1 MKPTGSEMA
10 LASRDAALGPYQCV
24 SVSQA
29 ISAVKPTHTTTK
41 MTSVQ
46 TVERT
51 ERIFVHSAR
60 NRPTNPAWRPAAGSA
75 GPRVG
80 VTGVHCQTR
89 LRGGKFRACGDR
101 YDEARDEGGQA
112 MSGLPR
118 ELRDLIESGP
128 LAHLST
134 INADGS
140 PQVSVIWVGLDGDD
154 LVSGHMQ
161 WYAKLRNIER
171 DPRVVLSFEAP
182 RAPGVFLNPY
192 AVLHA
197 RAAIEP
203 GDDAWNL
210 LDRLTKVYMSPETGF
225 PAPKGPGYLVRYS
238 VERIGGVGPW
248 VP

>member
-1 MKPTGSEMA
+1 
-10 LASRDAALGPYQCV
+10 
-24 SVSQA
+24 
-29 ISAVKPTHTTTK
+29 
-41 MTSVQ
+41 
-46 TVERT
+46 
-51 ERIFVHSAR
+51 
-60 NRPTNPAWRPAAGSA
+60 
-75 GPRVG
+75 
-80 VTGVHCQTR
+80 
-89 LRGGKFRACGDR
+89 
-101 YDEARDEGGQA
+101 

-140 PQVSVIWVGLDGDD
+140 PQVSVIWIGLDGDD

-210 LDRLTKVYMSPETGF
+210 LDRLTKVYMSPDTDF

-248 VP
+248 VAASALEPDVPFRRRSPRWMVRSSAMNSRHSSGPPAASSSARTRSRFVVGRCCRPHSPSWANTGTSWIDASVRL